1 MPTKVSE
8 KKLAIGVVFIALGL
22 MVLLNTTLVATPIRV
37 SETGILFSLFSVVLI
52 VLGIRFFKRSMIRI
66 K

>member
-22 MVLLNTTLVATPIRV
+22 MVLLNTTLITTPIRV
-37 SETGILFSLFSVVLI
+37 SEVGILFCVLSI
-52 VLGIRFFKRSMIRI
+52 VLVGTGIGFFRKA
-66 K
+66 